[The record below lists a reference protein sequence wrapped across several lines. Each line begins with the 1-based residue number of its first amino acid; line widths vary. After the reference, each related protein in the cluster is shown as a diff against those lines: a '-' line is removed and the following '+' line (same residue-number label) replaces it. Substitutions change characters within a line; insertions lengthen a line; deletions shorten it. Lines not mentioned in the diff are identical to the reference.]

1 MKGKTLKER
10 GKQTKGSA
18 WLKEGEAD
26 EPLDFLDSSVT
37 HRIIG
42 KWYVLKM
49 MNNYFRL
56 FYTFKIE
63 SLIMNYFVILIDF
76 KFRQ

>member
-1 MKGKTLKER
+1 MKGKTFQER
-10 GKQTKGSA
+10 GNETKGSA

-42 KWYVLKM
+42 KWYVLKWWIIIFG
-49 MNNYFRL
+49 Y
-56 FYTFKIE
+56 
-63 SLIMNYFVILIDF
+63 SSLIDF
-76 KFRQ
+76 KFR